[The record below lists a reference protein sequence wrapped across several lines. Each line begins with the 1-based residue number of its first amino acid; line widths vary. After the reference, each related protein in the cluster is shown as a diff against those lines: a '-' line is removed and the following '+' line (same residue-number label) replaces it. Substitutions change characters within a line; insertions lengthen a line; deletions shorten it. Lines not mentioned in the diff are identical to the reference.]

1 VPNIVL
7 EYSSNV
13 SEVIDFTELFALI
26 HKVMHEVGS
35 IKLDNCKSRVVEMD
49 KFYIGDGH
57 PSNAFVQLSVAF
69 LAGRSNE
76 TKQKVGNA
84 CLAQL
89 KQFYEKSMARLDLQ
103 ITVEIADIQR
113 ENYFKY
119 PEGTFTVQ

>member
-1 VPNIVL
+1 MPNIVL

-13 SEVIDFTELFALI
+13 SEAIDFTDLFSSI
-26 HKVMHEVGS
+26 HQVVHEVGS
-35 IKLDNCKSRVVEMD
+35 INLDNCKSRVVEIET
-49 KFYIGDGH
+49 FHIGDGH

-76 TKQKVGNA
+76 TKQQIGNE